1 MGVTGYKPKRQLVE
15 LDFSETEHAGLEVT
29 TRKISVDALL
39 GFVDLLE
46 KADQMGGAD
55 LKPEDAKV
63 VADLFARFAQ
73 VLVSWNV
80 LADDDSPVP
89 ATAEG
94 IGSLDFDFVMQI
106 ITAWFVSVTAAP
118 PPLKGG
124 SPNGSSPE
132 ASLPMDV
139 LPASPPS

>member
-1 MGVTGYKPKRQLVE
+1 MGYKPKRQLVE

-46 KADQMGGAD
+46 KADQLGGAD

-63 VADLFARFAQ
+63 VSDLFSRFAK

-80 LADDDSPVP
+80 EDDDDQPVP
-89 ATAEG
+89 ATFEG
-94 IGSLDFDFVMQI
+94 IGTLDFDFVMEI

-118 PPLKGG
+118 PPLKGA
-124 SPNGSSPE
+124 SPNGAAPPE

-139 LPASPPS
+139 LPASPPSS